1 MSRSQVVCM
10 LLLASI
16 SLSVSSIL
24 KHGQPNTSFT
34 VSLHVFTLERLTPN
48 YDRSFPPLFLRLMTS
63 LIPHLRSTI
72 DGVGIVMFVVYTNC
86 RTLMYVKKEENTK
99 LEAEGQAE

>member
-1 MSRSQVVCM
+1 
-10 LLLASI
+10 
-16 SLSVSSIL
+16 
-24 KHGQPNTSFT
+24 
-34 VSLHVFTLERLTPN
+34 
-48 YDRSFPPLFLRLMTS
+48 MTS